1 MENQD
6 KDENLQD
13 QCKINVRQTSESVI
27 INKRYY
33 TQTLNDIEKHFESD
47 NKLKSQK
54 MIDTTESNEDKNSGN
69 TKL

>member
-6 KDENLQD
+6 KDQNLQD
-13 QCKINVRQTSESVI
+13 KCKIHVRQTSESVI

-54 MIDTTESNEDKNSGN
+54 MIDTTESNEDRNSGY